1 MPRRHL
7 LRSLFGIAAV
17 GDGQKKSTPS
27 SYSEAPFRLPHVQIS
42 ADRIIGELVGLRP
55 YRPGGF
61 VVRPEVMNGK
71 LVIHNYGHGG
81 CGLGFSWG
89 TSQLA
94 VEEALKTDSRE
105 CAVLGC
111 GAVGISTGIL
121 LQRHGFKVIIYA
133 RDLPPN
139 TTSNIAGGLWS
150 PYFVCDESNLTPA
163 FREQFQAAA
172 RHAHRH
178 FRNMAGSQYGVRWVD
193 CYFTA
198 DEKVE
203 VPSYIDDLTELFP
216 RSADLGPGEHPF
228 PRRNARRSGTMQIQT
243 PRYMRAIEQDF
254 RTAGGR
260 IVVREFRNLQQVLEL
275 AESTVINCTGL
286 GSRDLFG
293 DKELLPAKGQMT
305 VLLPQPEINYIL
317 GIDGE
322 ALYMIPRDDG
332 ILLGGTF
339 ERDVWDLAPNPR
351 EAERILQGHSAF
363 FERMKREGRPE
374 FRGDHA

>member
-1 MPRRHL
+1 M
-7 LRSLFGIAAV
+7 F
-17 GDGQKKSTPS
+17 TS
-27 SYSEAPFRLPHVQIS
+27 SPQSESQIRLSPVQVS
-42 ADRIIGELVGLRP
+42 ADRVIGELVGLRP
-55 YRPGGF
+55 FRPSGF

-94 VEEALKTDSRE
+94 IEHALKADSRE

-121 LQRHGFKVIIYA
+121 LQRHGFRVTIYA

-150 PYFVCDESNLTPA
+150 PYFAYDDSSLTPA
-163 FREQFQAAA
+163 FNNQFRSAAQ
-172 RHAHRH
+172 HAHRA
-178 FRNMAGSQYGVRWVD
+178 FRSMVGSQYGVRWVD
-193 CYFTA
+193 SYFA
-198 DEKVE
+198 GDEKGEMPNFFEE
-203 VPSYIDDLTELFP
+203 VPELFP
-216 RSADLGPGEHPF
+216 RVADFGPGEHPF
-228 PRRNARRSGTMQIQT
+228 PRLYARRIGTMQIQT
-243 PRYMRAIEQDF
+243 PRYMREIERDF

-260 IVVREFRNLQQVLEL
+260 IVVREFSSLQQVFEL
-275 AESTVINCTGL
+275 AEQTVINCTGL
-286 GSRDLFG
+286 GSRELFG
-293 DKELLPAKGQMT
+293 DMELIPAKGQMT
-305 VLLPQPEINYIL
+305 ILLPQPEVEEII

-339 ERDVWDLAPNPR
+339 ERNVRDLTSNPL
-351 EAERILQGHSAF
+351 EYERIFQGHSSF
-363 FERMKREGRPE
+363 FEAMKKPQ
-374 FRGDHA
+374 

>member
-7 LRSLFGIAAV
+7 VQMLFGITAV
-17 GDGQKKSTPS
+17 GNGQETFTSRCQSHAS
-27 SYSEAPFRLPHVQIS
+27 SPFPPVQVS
-42 ADRIIGELVGLRP
+42 PDRIIGELVGLRP
-55 YRPGGF
+55 FRPGGF
-61 VVRPEVMNGK
+61 VVRAERMSGK

-81 CGLGFSWG
+81 CGLGLSWG

-94 VEEALKTDSRE
+94 VEEALKADSRE

-121 LQRHGFKVIIYA
+121 LQRHGFRVTIYA

-150 PYFVCDESNLTPA
+150 PYFVCDESALTPA
-163 FREQFQAAA
+163 FQEQFQAAA

-178 FRNMAGSQYGVRWVD
+178 FRSMVGSRYGVGWVD
-193 CYFTA
+193 SYFTA

-203 VPSYIDDLTELFP
+203 MPSYFDGLSELFP
-216 RSADLGPGEHPF
+216 RVADFGPGEHPF
-228 PRRNARRSGTMQIQT
+228 PRRHARRSGTMLIQT
-243 PRYMRAIEQDF
+243 PRYMRAIESDF
-254 RTAGGR
+254 RSLGGR
-260 IVVREFRNLQQVLEL
+260 IIVREFRNIQQVLEL
-275 AESTVINCTGL
+275 TEPTIINCTGL
-286 GSRDLFG
+286 GSRDLFA
-293 DKELLPAKGQMT
+293 DKELIPAKGQMT
-305 VLLPQPEINYIL
+305 ILLPQPEVRNIF

-339 ERDVWDLAPNPR
+339 EPDVWDLTPNPR
-351 EAERILQGHSAF
+351 EAERILQGHGAF
-363 FERMKREGRPE
+363 FETMKREVGLE
-374 FRGDHA
+374 FRGDPD

>member
-1 MPRRHL
+1 
-7 LRSLFGIAAV
+7 
-17 GDGQKKSTPS
+17 
-27 SYSEAPFRLPHVQIS
+27 
-42 ADRIIGELVGLRP
+42 
-55 YRPGGF
+55 
-61 VVRPEVMNGK
+61 MNGK

-94 VEEALKTDSRE
+94 IEEALKADSRE

-111 GAVGISTGIL
+111 GAVGLSTGIL
-121 LQRHGFKVIIYA
+121 LQRHGFLVTIYA

-150 PYFVCDESNLTPA
+150 PYFVCDESSLTPA
-163 FREQFQAAA
+163 FKEQFLAAA

-178 FRNMAGSQYGVRWVD
+178 FRSMVGSHYGVRWVD
-193 CYFTA
+193 SYFTG
-198 DEKVE
+198 DENCE
-203 VPSYIDDLTELFP
+203 APHFLEDLPELFP
-216 RSADLGPGEHPF
+216 RVANFGPGVHPF
-228 PRRNARRSGTMQIQT
+228 PRRYARRSATMQIQT
-243 PRYMRAIEQDF
+243 PRYMWEIERDF

-260 IVVREFRNLQQVLEL
+260 IVVREFRNVHQILEL
-275 AESTVINCTGL
+275 AEPTVINCTGL

-293 DKELLPAKGQMT
+293 DTELIPAKGQMT
-305 VLLPQPEINYIL
+305 ILLPQPEVKYIL

-339 ERDVWDLAPNPR
+339 ERDVWDLKPNPL
-351 EAERILQGHSAF
+351 ESERILQEQSAF
-363 FERMKREGRPE
+363 FEGRHN
-374 FRGDHA
+374 G

>member
-1 MPRRHL
+1 MGVSNMRRRQL
-7 LRSLFGIAAV
+7 FKRIFGIAAE
-17 GDGQKKSTPS
+17 GNRRKTITFRNQPELPS
-27 SYSEAPFRLPHVQIS
+27 RLPRVHVS
-42 ADRIIGELVGLRP
+42 ADRVIGELVGLRP

-61 VVRPEVMNGK
+61 VVRAEVIDGK

-94 VEEALKTDSRE
+94 IEEALKADARE

-121 LQRHGFKVIIYA
+121 LQRHGFRVTIYA

-150 PYFVCDESNLTPA
+150 PYFVCDENSLTPA
-163 FREQFQAAA
+163 FKNNFQAAA

-178 FRNMAGSQYGVRWVD
+178 FRNMVGSQYGVKWVD
-193 CYFTA
+193 SYFT
-198 DEKVE
+198 E
-203 VPSYIDDLTELFP
+203 DDKGAESHLCENLPELFP
-216 RSADLGPGEHPF
+216 RVAEFGPGEHPF
-228 PRRNARRSGTMQIQT
+228 HRRHARRSGTMQIQT
-243 PRYMRAIEQDF
+243 PRYMRAIEHDF
-254 RTAGGR
+254 RAAEGR
-260 IVVREFRNLQQVLEL
+260 IVVREFRNIQQILEL
-275 AESTVINCTGL
+275 AEPTVINCTGL
-286 GSRDLFG
+286 GSRDLFS
-293 DKELLPAKGQMT
+293 DKELIPAKGQMT
-305 VLLPQPEINYIL
+305 VLLPQPEVEYIL

-339 ERDVWDLAPNPR
+339 ERDVWDLVPNPH
-351 EAERILQGHSAF
+351 EAERIFHGHCDF
-363 FERMKREGRPE
+363 FEMMKNP
-374 FRGDHA
+374 

>member
-1 MPRRHL
+1 MKDRQKPLTPHRQSDPL
-7 LRSLFGIAAV
+7 L
-17 GDGQKKSTPS
+17 Q
-27 SYSEAPFRLPHVQIS
+27 LPPVQVS
-42 ADRIIGELVGLRP
+42 VDRIIGELVGLRP

-61 VVRPEVMNGK
+61 VLRPEAMNGK

-94 VEEALKTDSRE
+94 VEAALKAESRDA
-105 CAVLGC
+105 AVLGC
-111 GAVGISTGIL
+111 GAVGLATGIL
-121 LQRHGFKVIIYA
+121 LQRHGFRATIYA

-150 PYFVCDESNLTPA
+150 PYFIGDEDSLTPA
-163 FREQFQAAA
+163 FHDQFKAAA

-178 FRNMAGSQYGVRWVD
+178 FRGMVGPHYGVRWTD

-198 DEKVE
+198 DEKE
-203 VPSYIDDLTELFP
+203 KPPRIQADLPEAFP
-216 RSADLGPGEHPF
+216 RAAELGPGEHPF
-228 PRRNARRSGTMQIQT
+228 PRRHARRFGTMQIQT
-243 PRYMRAIEQDF
+243 PRYIRAIEQDF
-254 RTAGGR
+254 RSAGGR
-260 IVVREFRNLQQVLEL
+260 IVVREFRDVRQILEL
-275 AESTVINCTGL
+275 DQPTVINCTGL

-293 DKELLPAKGQMT
+293 DTELIPARGQMT
-305 VLLPQPEINYIL
+305 VLLPQPEVEYIV

-339 ERDVWDLAPNPR
+339 EPDAWDLTPNSS
-351 EAERILQGHSAF
+351 EAQRILQGHGDF
-363 FERMKREGRPE
+363 FETMKAR
-374 FRGDHA
+374 

>member
-1 MPRRHL
+1 MQRCQ
-7 LRSLFGIAAV
+7 LF
-17 GDGQKKSTPS
+17 KRP
-27 SYSEAPFRLPHVQIS
+27 EAPLRLPRVQVS
-42 ADRIIGELVGLRP
+42 TDRVIGELVGLRP
-55 YRPGGF
+55 YRPSGF

-94 VEEALKTDSRE
+94 IEAALQADSRE

-121 LQRHGFKVIIYA
+121 LQRHGFRVTIYA

-150 PYFVCDESNLTPA
+150 PYFAYDESSVTPA
-163 FREQFQAAA
+163 FNEQFLAAA

-178 FRNMAGSQYGVRWVD
+178 FRSMVGSQYGVRWVD
-193 CYFTA
+193 CYFTG
-198 DEKVE
+198 DENGE
-203 VPSYIDDLTELFP
+203 VAHFSKDLLELSP
-216 RSADLGPGEHPF
+216 RVANFGPGEHPF
-228 PRRNARRSGTMQIQT
+228 PRRYASRSGTMQIQT
-243 PRYMRAIEQDF
+243 PRYMREIERDF

-260 IVVREFRNLQQVLEL
+260 IVVREFRNVQQILEL
-275 AESTVINCTGL
+275 AEPTVINCTGL

-293 DKELLPAKGQMT
+293 DRSLIPAKGQMT
-305 VLLPQPEINYIL
+305 ILLPQPEIEYIL

-339 ERDVWDLAPNPR
+339 ERDVWDLKPNPL
-351 EAERILQGHSAF
+351 EAERILQGHCAF
-363 FERMKREGRPE
+363 SEEE
-374 FRGDHA
+374 

>member
-1 MPRRHL
+1 MQRCQ
-7 LRSLFGIAAV
+7 LF
-17 GDGQKKSTPS
+17 KRP
-27 SYSEAPFRLPHVQIS
+27 EAPLRLPSVQVS
-42 ADRIIGELVGLRP
+42 TDRVIGELVGLRP

-94 VEEALKTDSRE
+94 IEEALKADSRE

-111 GAVGISTGIL
+111 GAVGLSTGIL
-121 LQRHGFKVIIYA
+121 LQRHGFLVTIYA

-150 PYFVCDESNLTPA
+150 PYFVCDESSLTPA
-163 FREQFQAAA
+163 FKEQFLAAA

-178 FRNMAGSQYGVRWVD
+178 FRSMVGSHYGVRWVD
-193 CYFTA
+193 SYFTG
-198 DEKVE
+198 DENCE
-203 VPSYIDDLTELFP
+203 APHFLEDLPELFP
-216 RSADLGPGEHPF
+216 RVANFGPGVHPF
-228 PRRNARRSGTMQIQT
+228 PRRYARRSATMQIQT
-243 PRYMRAIEQDF
+243 PRYMWEIERDF

-260 IVVREFRNLQQVLEL
+260 IVVREFRNVHQILEL
-275 AESTVINCTGL
+275 AEPTVINCTGL

-293 DKELLPAKGQMT
+293 DTELIPAKGQMT
-305 VLLPQPEINYIL
+305 ILLPQPEVKYIL

-339 ERDVWDLAPNPR
+339 ERDVWDLKPNPL
-351 EAERILQGHSAF
+351 ESERILQEQSAF
-363 FERMKREGRPE
+363 FEGRHN
-374 FRGDHA
+374 G